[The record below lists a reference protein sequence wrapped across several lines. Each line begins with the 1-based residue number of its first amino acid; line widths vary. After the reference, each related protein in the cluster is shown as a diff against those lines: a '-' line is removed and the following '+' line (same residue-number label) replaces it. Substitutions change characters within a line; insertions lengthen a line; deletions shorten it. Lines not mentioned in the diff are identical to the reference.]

1 MNRKERRKQE
11 RIPFLDPKSEEN
23 HLIFDLSSMGA
34 LFAGKKRVDV
44 GQKIS
49 LEVTLPKSMGKL
61 TLPGEIRWV
70 KPIAIEEMHF
80 YLAGM
85 QFATH
90 DDLTSSTL
98 KAFLQF
104 LQRQMTIRE
113 NRSKAMNSLEEI
125 SLHKPEKPE

>member
-1 MNRKERRKQE
+1 MNRKERRKHE
-11 RIPFLDPKSEEN
+11 RISFLDPKSEES

-34 LFAGKKRVDV
+34 LFAGKKRMDV
-44 GQKIS
+44 GQRIS
-49 LEVTLPKSMGKL
+49 LEVTLPKSMGKMI
-61 TLPGEIRWV
+61 LPGEIRWV

-85 QFATH
+85 QFAIH

-104 LQRQMTIRE
+104 LQRQITIRE
-113 NRSKAMNSLEEI
+113 NRSKAVSSLEDL
-125 SLHKPEKPE
+125 SLHKLEKSE

>member
-1 MNRKERRKQE
+1 MDRKERRKHE
-11 RIPFLDPKSEEN
+11 RLPFLDPKSEKN

-34 LFAGKKRVDV
+34 LFAGKKRVEV
-44 GQKIS
+44 GQRIS

-61 TLPGEIRWV
+61 FLPGEIRWV

-85 QFATH
+85 QFAIH

-104 LQRQMTIRE
+104 LRRRIVIRE
-113 NRSKAMNSLEEI
+113 NRSKAVSLLDEI
-125 SLHKPEKPE
+125 SLPKPEKPE